1 MRFLP
6 VFNALGAI
14 VFVFGLTML
23 VPLGTAWWTRDGAL
37 TAYDESIAIT
47 LICGSLLWALTRRRS
62 PHELRVRD
70 GFLLVTLTWF
80 VVPLFGALPL
90 LIQIPGISFTDAYF
104 ESASGLTT
112 TGSTV
117 LVGLDAL
124 PVSIN
129 LWRTFLHWIGGMG
142 VIVLVVAVL
151 PLLGIG
157 GRQIFKAETPGPMKE
172 NSLTPRI
179 AETAKGLWS
188 VYVLLTAACM
198 LALWLAGME
207 GWEAVI
213 HGFTTMG
220 LGGFSSHDASLGHF
234 ASVPIELVTM
244 GFALLSG
251 LNFATHFLAF
261 RQRSL
266 APYRHDAELPFFFG
280 VLAVSILGVTAYLVA
295 ADAAPA
301 GPLQALRHVAFHA
314 ISLATSL
321 GLAISDYG
329 TWPMFA
335 QVWILFLGSFVACSG
350 STGGGIKMMRA
361 ILLYKLVFREVL
373 RAMHPRAVYTVRLGG
388 HVVGEAVLHAVL
400 AFSFM
405 YMVVI
410 VSFSLLLLASGM
422 ELVTAFSAVVTT
434 LNNTGPGL
442 NSVGPAGNFAAL
454 TDFQKWVCAI
464 AMIVGR
470 LEIFTVL
477 VVLTPAFWKK

>member
-14 VFVFGLTML
+14 IFVFGLTML
-23 VPLGTAWWTRDGAL
+23 VPLGTAWWTNDGAL
-37 TAYDESIAIT
+37 TAYDEAIAIT
-47 LICGSLLWALTRRRS
+47 LTCGILLWLFSRRLR

-70 GFLLVTLTWF
+70 GFLLVTLTWL

-90 LIQIPGISFTDAYF
+90 LIQIPGLSFTDAYF

-117 LVGLDAL
+117 LTGLDAL
-124 PVSIN
+124 PISIN
-129 LWRTFLHWIGGMG
+129 LWRTFLHWLGGMG
-142 VIVLVVAVL
+142 VIVLVVAIL

-179 AETAKGLWS
+179 AETAKGLWT
-188 VYVLLTAACM
+188 VYVLLTVACM

-207 GWEAVI
+207 GWDAVI
-213 HGFTTMG
+213 HGFSTMG

-234 ASVPIELVTM
+234 ASVPIEMVTM
-244 GFALLSG
+244 VFALLSG

-261 RQRSL
+261 RNRSL
-266 APYRHDAELPFFFG
+266 TPYRHDAELPFFFG
-280 VLAVSILGVTAYLVA
+280 VLAASIIGITAYLMVV
-295 ADAAPA
+295 DAASA
-301 GPLQALRHVAFHA
+301 GLWQTLRQVAFHA

-329 TWPMFA
+329 VWPMFA

-361 ILLYKLVFREVL
+361 IILYKLVFREVL
-373 RAMHPRAVYTVRLGG
+373 RAMHPRAVYPVRLGS
-388 HVVGEAVLHAVL
+388 HVVGEGVLHGVL

-405 YMVVI
+405 YMVLV
-410 VSFSLLLLASGM
+410 VSLTLLLAASGM
-422 ELVTAFSAVVTT
+422 ELVTAFSAIVAT

-454 TDFQKWVCAI
+454 TDFQKWVCAF
-464 AMIVGR
+464 AMIIGR

>member
-23 VPLGTAWWTRDGAL
+23 LPLGVAWATHDGAL
-37 TAYDESIAIT
+37 GAYDESILIT
-47 LICGSLLWALTRRRS
+47 LTCGAVLWLLTHGQRHA
-62 PHELRVRD
+62 ELRVRD
-70 GFLLVTLTWF
+70 GFLLVTLTWL
-80 VVPLFGALPL
+80 VVPVFGALPL
-90 LIQIPGISFTDAYF
+90 YIQLPGLSVTDAYF

-117 LVGLDAL
+117 LTGLDAL
-124 PVSIN
+124 PLSIN

-142 VIVLVVAVL
+142 VIVLVVAIL

-188 VYVLLTAACM
+188 VYALLTVACM
-198 LALWLAGME
+198 LGLWLAGMS

-234 ASVPIELVTM
+234 NSVPIELVTM
-244 GFALLSG
+244 LFALLSG
-251 LNFATHFLAF
+251 INFATHFLAF
-261 RQRSL
+261 RARSL
-266 APYRHDAELPFFFG
+266 KPYGHDAEIPYFFW
-280 VLAVSILGVTAYLVA
+280 VLAISILALTLYLRLFDPGTGFWA
-295 ADAAPA
+295 T
-301 GPLQALRHVAFHA
+301 LRPVAFHS

-321 GLAISDYG
+321 GLAITD
-329 TWPMFA
+329 TAVWPMFA
-335 QVWILFLGSFVACSG
+335 QVWVLFLGSFVACSG

-361 ILLYKLVFREVL
+361 VLLYKLVFRELL
-373 RAMHPRAVYTVRLGG
+373 RAMHPRAVYPIRLGRQ
-388 HVVGEAVLHAVL
+388 VVGEAVLHGVL

-405 YMVVI
+405 YMVVV
-410 VSFSLLLLASGM
+410 VSLTLLLAATGL
-422 ELVTAFSAVVTT
+422 ELVTAFSAVVAT

-454 TDFQKWVCAI
+454 TDFQKWVCAF

-477 VVLTPAFWKK
+477 VVLTPAFWRK